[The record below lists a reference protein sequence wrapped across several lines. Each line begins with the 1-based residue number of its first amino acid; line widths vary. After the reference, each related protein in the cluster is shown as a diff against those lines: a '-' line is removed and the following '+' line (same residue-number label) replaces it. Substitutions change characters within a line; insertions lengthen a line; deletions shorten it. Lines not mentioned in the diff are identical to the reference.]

1 MTFNNLHPS
10 EQLIGYSE
18 ALATWTTR
26 YVDPS
31 GFECLLSI
39 QAESGSEV
47 LTKAQGALER
57 LSERKCL
64 PHTQGQPN
72 NGNEQKTPEK
82 QATTVQVKQGA
93 NTSKVMCPIHNVE
106 MTLWT
111 KGTRSWY
118 SHRWNDGWCNGK
130 NQ

>member
-1 MTFNNLHPS
+1 MSNYEVNEGSF
-10 EQLIGYSE
+10 GYSE
-18 ALATWTTR
+18 ATATWTTR

-57 LSERKCL
+57 LGELKCV
-64 PHTQGQPN
+64 PHTQRQPD
-72 NGNEQKTPEK
+72 NGNEQKKLEK
-82 QATTVQVKQGA
+82 QAPTVQVKRET
-93 NTSKVMCPIHNVE
+93 NTGKVMCPIHNIE

-118 SHRWNDGWCNGK
+118 SHRWKDGWCNGK